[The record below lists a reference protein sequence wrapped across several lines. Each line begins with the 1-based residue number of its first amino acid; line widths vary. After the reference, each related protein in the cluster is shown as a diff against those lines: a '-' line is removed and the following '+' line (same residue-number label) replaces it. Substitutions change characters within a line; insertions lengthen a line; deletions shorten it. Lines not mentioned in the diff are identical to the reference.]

1 MKPRL
6 FLIVGAVVLA
16 VVWTVLAREWSDKG
30 CRTGQGYA
38 LVLTKV
44 GGPDD
49 HEGCGQGADGPEFT
63 DAYVG

>member
-1 MKPRL
+1 MKTRV
-6 FLIVGAVVLA
+6 FLIVIAVVVT

-30 CRTGQGYA
+30 CRLGQGYA

-49 HEGCGQGADGPEFT
+49 HEGCQQGLEGPEFT